1 MNRRSWL
8 AAIGGGGL
16 FGITGC
22 FGVASL
28 ESEDSQQVTT
38 VRAGTETTI
47 DLNVKPMSDVAGP
60 RIVTILN
67 AGAEKQSH
75 DAAVTITTPELTL
88 FDGKVSF
95 EEPTEYPTQLTVR
108 LFSAEEYTISVRF
121 DGEDE
126 RSEAITVSEAE
137 LASQRNTITA
147 FRYEDELTVT
157 TSRQQT
163 DE

>member
-8 AAIGGGGL
+8 AAIGGSGL

-22 FGVASL
+22 FGMATS
-28 ESEDSQQVTT
+28 ESDDSQQVTT
-38 VRAGTETTI
+38 VSAGTETTI

-67 AGAEKQSH
+67 AGVNQQPH
-75 DAAVTITTPELTL
+75 DATVTITAPESTL

-95 EEPTEYPTQLTVR
+95 EEPTEYPTQLSIR
-108 LFSAEEYTISVRF
+108 LFSAGEYTISVRF
-121 DGEDE
+121 DDGDE
-126 RSEAITVSEAE
+126 RSETIAVSEAE
-137 LASQRNTITA
+137 LANRRNTITA
-147 FRYEDELTVT
+147 FRYEDDLTVT
-157 TSRQQT
+157 TIQQQT